1 LEGDELS
8 FQLFLIWYFIIG
20 FLLANGLPHFVFG
33 AAGKIF
39 RSPFG
44 QRSSP
49 RTNVI
54 WGLSNFVLATVI
66 AAALAA
72 LDLYSD
78 YALAALLIGFW
89 LIVLMFGTGIRRFL
103 NEPQVTAAQG

>member
-1 LEGDELS
+1 M
-8 FQLFLIWYFIIG
+8 
-20 FLLANGLPHFVFG
+20 PHFAFG

-54 WGLSNFVLATVI
+54 WGLSNFLLATVI
-66 AAALAA
+66 SIGLFALK
-72 LDLYSD
+72 LYSN
-78 YALAALLIGFW
+78 YAMIALLVGFW
-89 LIVLMFGTGIRRFL
+89 LMVLMFGTGIKRFL
-103 NEPQVTAAQG
+103 NEPATTTASK

>member
-1 LEGDELS
+1 MS

-20 FLLANGLPHFVFG
+20 SLLANGLPHFVFG
-33 AAGKIF
+33 SAGKIF

-54 WGLSNFVLATVI
+54 WGLSNFVLATII

-72 LDLYSD
+72 LDLYSN

-103 NEPQVTAAQG
+103 SEPQGTAAQG